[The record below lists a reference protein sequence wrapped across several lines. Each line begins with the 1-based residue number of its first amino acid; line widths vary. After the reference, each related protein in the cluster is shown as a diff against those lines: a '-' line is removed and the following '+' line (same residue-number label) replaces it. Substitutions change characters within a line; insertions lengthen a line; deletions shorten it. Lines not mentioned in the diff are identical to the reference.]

1 LNKRLYL
8 RKSIALKIFLIFIGI
23 TCSLISYSQDT
34 TWVKTFTFDSITTRR
49 ANFTFPEEL
58 NSKRFEK
65 VLMYYKLKCS
75 PLTTWDQYNCGEWDY
90 LTYTRVF
97 DHTGIYDSVRV
108 DKAKYLANCQAPA
121 LINYTPIPYL
131 QADNYQR
138 IENFRS
144 NPSLSSI
151 PLNTSNS
158 SSALPF
164 NTSKNGG
171 KYQMLLTAAEL
182 SAAGIQ
188 AGNIQSLALFLN
200 SLGTSGD
207 LLFPSISIKTTTD
220 SELISFHASGF
231 NQVYNASHG
240 LTLGEL
246 NLGENELLFYQAYA
260 WNGTDNLIIEFSF
273 ENDYPVA
280 NSLEFQTQTI
290 NGNTA
295 LNFEGKNGVL
305 EFNGGNYAMLELSDL
320 SIGNELSIEF
330 WSKGNGIG
338 GSNSTFLEAYDT
350 LNNRIVNIHMPWSN
364 NNMYFDAG
372 ISSGYDRIN
381 KMMTSTEMDNSW
393 NHWAFVKKQT
403 SGEMFIYK
411 NGVLWHSG
419 TNLNRVV
426 GYIHRL
432 VIGSSMNQSLFWKGE
447 IDEFRIYN
455 TALSQA
461 TIAANYKNKI
471 DATHP
476 NWSNLL
482 AYYDFDD
489 INYCVDRSQNDYK
502 LMLSQGSSETMG
514 SMLKWDELPLAGVVQ
529 STKIPRISFGQG
541 TVLGNMDST
550 TVIRPSIKEPIVI
563 FEQEVVNKH
572 FEILNSFIG
581 VPSGTSNTFSPQGE
595 IINTTPYSTST
606 QLINDTITYYNTP
619 YEIIKDVEIARYITP
634 YGIQFDLGP
643 NGFAWIY
650 DVTDYQDYLRNT
662 VDLAAHNTQ
671 ELLDLRFAFIEGIPP
686 RDLHKREPIWS
697 DFRSYNFGNMANDIV
712 LPATNVLLSD
722 TSEMFKIKTRM
733 SGHGQVGDY
742 ACCEWVNNNHQINVN
757 GVPRFQWNIW
767 QDTECGENPNIGQG
781 GTWPYAREGWCPGD
795 LVKEHEFELT
805 PFVTPGDTVSLDY
818 VINQVPTT
826 DPGQGGGNYIAA
838 YDLISYSEPNFQND
852 AAIKDVLNPNNY
864 EYYSKYNP
872 TCSNPRVIL
881 KNTGEMP
888 LTSCKIV
895 CWITYGDNIEY
906 NWTGNLNFL
915 EEIVV
920 EIPVTNNSWWTDLD
934 SNMTFTAYV
943 RDVNGSFGNDEYQ
956 LNSVKTTKFDAP
968 ERIDG
973 PFFIW
978 LTTNNKANENNYR
991 LIDHAGNIL
1000 FERNNL
1006 TNQTQYKDT
1015 FNLAPGCYSIIIEDT
1030 DDDGLSFWYSAQVE
1044 GETAGTMRLRKVGGT
1059 YIEFFPGD
1067 FGSYHR
1073 YDFSVGFE
1081 LGIDETDLEH
1091 KIAIFPNPTNGM
1103 TTIEVN
1109 GAVNEQA
1116 SIEIYD
1122 LMGRK
1127 IYSEEMNASQY
1138 FAESFIDLSA
1148 VNSGTY
1154 IVKIITNQRVYTK
1167 ELIKQ

>member
-1 LNKRLYL
+1 MNKRLYL

-220 SELISFHASGF
+220 SELTSFHASGF

-273 ENDYPVA
+273 ENDYPEA

-572 FEILNSFIG
+572 FEIFNSFIG

-733 SGHGQVGDY
+733 SGHGKVGDY

-895 CWITYGDNIEY
+895 CWITYGYNIEY

-1015 FNLAPGCYSIIIEDT
+1015 FDLAP
-1030 DDDGLSFWYSAQVE
+1030 
-1044 GETAGTMRLRKVGGT
+1044 
-1059 YIEFFPGD
+1059 
-1067 FGSYHR
+1067 
-1073 YDFSVGFE
+1073 
-1081 LGIDETDLEH
+1081 
-1091 KIAIFPNPTNGM
+1091 
-1103 TTIEVN
+1103 
-1109 GAVNEQA
+1109 
-1116 SIEIYD
+1116 
-1122 LMGRK
+1122 
-1127 IYSEEMNASQY
+1127 
-1138 FAESFIDLSA
+1138 
-1148 VNSGTY
+1148 
-1154 IVKIITNQRVYTK
+1154 
-1167 ELIKQ
+1167 

>member
-1 LNKRLYL
+1 MNKRLYL

-220 SELISFHASGF
+220 SELTSFHASGF

>member
-1 LNKRLYL
+1 
-8 RKSIALKIFLIFIGI
+8 
-23 TCSLISYSQDT
+23 
-34 TWVKTFTFDSITTRR
+34 
-49 ANFTFPEEL
+49 
-58 NSKRFEK
+58 
-65 VLMYYKLKCS
+65 M
-75 PLTTWDQYNCGEWDY
+75 
-90 LTYTRVF
+90 
-97 DHTGIYDSVRV
+97 
-108 DKAKYLANCQAPA
+108 
-121 LINYTPIPYL
+121 
-131 QADNYQR
+131 
-138 IENFRS
+138 
-144 NPSLSSI
+144 
-151 PLNTSNS
+151 
-158 SSALPF
+158 
-164 NTSKNGG
+164 
-171 KYQMLLTAAEL
+171 
-182 SAAGIQ
+182 
-188 AGNIQSLALFLN
+188 
-200 SLGTSGD
+200 
-207 LLFPSISIKTTTD
+207 
-220 SELISFHASGF
+220 
-231 NQVYNASHG
+231 
-240 LTLGEL
+240 
-246 NLGENELLFYQAYA
+246 
-260 WNGTDNLIIEFSF
+260 
-273 ENDYPVA
+273 
-280 NSLEFQTQTI
+280 
-290 NGNTA
+290 
-295 LNFEGKNGVL
+295 
-305 EFNGGNYAMLELSDL
+305 
-320 SIGNELSIEF
+320 
-330 WSKGNGIG
+330 
-338 GSNSTFLEAYDT
+338 
-350 LNNRIVNIHMPWSN
+350 
-364 NNMYFDAG
+364 
-372 ISSGYDRIN
+372 
-381 KMMTSTEMDNSW
+381 
-393 NHWAFVKKQT
+393 
-403 SGEMFIYK
+403 
-411 NGVLWHSG
+411 
-419 TNLNRVV
+419 
-426 GYIHRL
+426 
-432 VIGSSMNQSLFWKGE
+432 
-447 IDEFRIYN
+447 
-455 TALSQA
+455 
-461 TIAANYKNKI
+461 
-471 DATHP
+471 
-476 NWSNLL
+476 
-482 AYYDFDD
+482 
-489 INYCVDRSQNDYK
+489 
-502 LMLSQGSSETMG
+502 
-514 SMLKWDELPLAGVVQ
+514 
-529 STKIPRISFGQG
+529 
-541 TVLGNMDST
+541 
-550 TVIRPSIKEPIVI
+550 
-563 FEQEVVNKH
+563 
-572 FEILNSFIG
+572 
-581 VPSGTSNTFSPQGE
+581 
-595 IINTTPYSTST
+595 TPYSTST
-606 QLINDTITYYNTP
+606 QLINDTITYFNTP

-697 DFRSYNFGNMANDIV
+697 DFRNYNFANMANDVV
-712 LPATNVLLSD
+712 LPATNVVLSD

-805 PFVTPGDTVSLDY
+805 PFVSPGDTVSLDY

-838 YDLISYSEPNFQND
+838 YDLISYSNPNFQND

-881 KNTGEMP
+881 KNTGQMP
-888 LTSCKIV
+888 LTSCKII
-895 CWITYGDNIEY
+895 CWITYGDNIEF

-915 EEIVV
+915 EETVV

-943 RDVNGSFGNDEYQ
+943 RDVNGNFGNDEYQ
-956 LNSVKTTKFDAP
+956 YNSVKTTKFDAP

-973 PFFIW
+973 AFFIW
-978 LTTNNKANENNYR
+978 LTTNNKASENNYR
-991 LIDHAGNIL
+991 MIDNAGNII

-1015 FNLAPGCYSIIIEDT
+1015 FDLAPGCYSIIIEDT

>member
-1 LNKRLYL
+1 
-8 RKSIALKIFLIFIGI
+8 
-23 TCSLISYSQDT
+23 
-34 TWVKTFTFDSITTRR
+34 
-49 ANFTFPEEL
+49 
-58 NSKRFEK
+58 
-65 VLMYYKLKCS
+65 M
-75 PLTTWDQYNCGEWDY
+75 
-90 LTYTRVF
+90 
-97 DHTGIYDSVRV
+97 
-108 DKAKYLANCQAPA
+108 
-121 LINYTPIPYL
+121 
-131 QADNYQR
+131 
-138 IENFRS
+138 
-144 NPSLSSI
+144 
-151 PLNTSNS
+151 
-158 SSALPF
+158 
-164 NTSKNGG
+164 
-171 KYQMLLTAAEL
+171 
-182 SAAGIQ
+182 
-188 AGNIQSLALFLN
+188 
-200 SLGTSGD
+200 
-207 LLFPSISIKTTTD
+207 
-220 SELISFHASGF
+220 
-231 NQVYNASHG
+231 
-240 LTLGEL
+240 
-246 NLGENELLFYQAYA
+246 
-260 WNGTDNLIIEFSF
+260 
-273 ENDYPVA
+273 
-280 NSLEFQTQTI
+280 
-290 NGNTA
+290 
-295 LNFEGKNGVL
+295 
-305 EFNGGNYAMLELSDL
+305 
-320 SIGNELSIEF
+320 
-330 WSKGNGIG
+330 
-338 GSNSTFLEAYDT
+338 
-350 LNNRIVNIHMPWSN
+350 
-364 NNMYFDAG
+364 
-372 ISSGYDRIN
+372 
-381 KMMTSTEMDNSW
+381 
-393 NHWAFVKKQT
+393 
-403 SGEMFIYK
+403 
-411 NGVLWHSG
+411 
-419 TNLNRVV
+419 
-426 GYIHRL
+426 
-432 VIGSSMNQSLFWKGE
+432 
-447 IDEFRIYN
+447 
-455 TALSQA
+455 
-461 TIAANYKNKI
+461 
-471 DATHP
+471 
-476 NWSNLL
+476 
-482 AYYDFDD
+482 
-489 INYCVDRSQNDYK
+489 
-502 LMLSQGSSETMG
+502 
-514 SMLKWDELPLAGVVQ
+514 
-529 STKIPRISFGQG
+529 
-541 TVLGNMDST
+541 
-550 TVIRPSIKEPIVI
+550 
-563 FEQEVVNKH
+563 
-572 FEILNSFIG
+572 
-581 VPSGTSNTFSPQGE
+581 
-595 IINTTPYSTST
+595 TPYSTST
-606 QLINDTITYYNTP
+606 QLINDTITYFNTP

-697 DFRSYNFGNMANDIV
+697 DFRNYNFANMANDVV
-712 LPATNVLLSD
+712 LPATNVVLSD

-805 PFVTPGDTVSLDY
+805 PFVSPGDTVSLDY

-838 YDLISYSEPNFQND
+838 YDLISYSNPNFQND

-881 KNTGEMP
+881 KNTGQMP

-895 CWITYGDNIEY
+895 CWITYGDNIEF

-915 EEIVV
+915 EETVV

-943 RDVNGSFGNDEYQ
+943 RDVNGNFGNDEYQ
-956 LNSVKTTKFDAP
+956 NNSVKTTKFDAP

-973 PFFIW
+973 AFFIW
-978 LTTNNKANENNYR
+978 LTTNNKASENNYR
-991 LIDHAGNIL
+991 MIDNAGNII

-1015 FNLAPGCYSIIIEDT
+1015 FDLAPGCYSIIIEDT

>member
-1 LNKRLYL
+1 
-8 RKSIALKIFLIFIGI
+8 
-23 TCSLISYSQDT
+23 
-34 TWVKTFTFDSITTRR
+34 
-49 ANFTFPEEL
+49 
-58 NSKRFEK
+58 
-65 VLMYYKLKCS
+65 M
-75 PLTTWDQYNCGEWDY
+75 
-90 LTYTRVF
+90 
-97 DHTGIYDSVRV
+97 
-108 DKAKYLANCQAPA
+108 
-121 LINYTPIPYL
+121 
-131 QADNYQR
+131 
-138 IENFRS
+138 
-144 NPSLSSI
+144 
-151 PLNTSNS
+151 
-158 SSALPF
+158 
-164 NTSKNGG
+164 
-171 KYQMLLTAAEL
+171 
-182 SAAGIQ
+182 
-188 AGNIQSLALFLN
+188 
-200 SLGTSGD
+200 
-207 LLFPSISIKTTTD
+207 
-220 SELISFHASGF
+220 
-231 NQVYNASHG
+231 
-240 LTLGEL
+240 
-246 NLGENELLFYQAYA
+246 
-260 WNGTDNLIIEFSF
+260 
-273 ENDYPVA
+273 
-280 NSLEFQTQTI
+280 
-290 NGNTA
+290 
-295 LNFEGKNGVL
+295 
-305 EFNGGNYAMLELSDL
+305 
-320 SIGNELSIEF
+320 
-330 WSKGNGIG
+330 
-338 GSNSTFLEAYDT
+338 
-350 LNNRIVNIHMPWSN
+350 
-364 NNMYFDAG
+364 
-372 ISSGYDRIN
+372 
-381 KMMTSTEMDNSW
+381 
-393 NHWAFVKKQT
+393 
-403 SGEMFIYK
+403 
-411 NGVLWHSG
+411 
-419 TNLNRVV
+419 
-426 GYIHRL
+426 
-432 VIGSSMNQSLFWKGE
+432 
-447 IDEFRIYN
+447 
-455 TALSQA
+455 
-461 TIAANYKNKI
+461 
-471 DATHP
+471 
-476 NWSNLL
+476 
-482 AYYDFDD
+482 
-489 INYCVDRSQNDYK
+489 
-502 LMLSQGSSETMG
+502 
-514 SMLKWDELPLAGVVQ
+514 
-529 STKIPRISFGQG
+529 
-541 TVLGNMDST
+541 
-550 TVIRPSIKEPIVI
+550 
-563 FEQEVVNKH
+563 
-572 FEILNSFIG
+572 
-581 VPSGTSNTFSPQGE
+581 
-595 IINTTPYSTST
+595 TPYSTST
-606 QLINDTITYYNTP
+606 QLINDTITYFNTP

-697 DFRSYNFGNMANDIV
+697 DFRNYNFANMANDIV
-712 LPATNVLLSD
+712 LPATNVVLSD

-733 SGHGQVGDY
+733 TGHGQVGDY

-838 YDLISYSEPNFQND
+838 YDLISYSNPNFQND

-881 KNTGEMP
+881 KNTGQMP
-888 LTSCKIV
+888 LTSCKII
-895 CWITYGDNIEY
+895 CWITYGDNIEF

-915 EEIVV
+915 EETVV

-943 RDVNGSFGNDEYQ
+943 RDVNGNFGNDEYQ
-956 LNSVKTTKFDAP
+956 YNSVKTTKFDAP

-973 PFFIW
+973 AFFIW
-978 LTTNNKANENNYR
+978 LTTNNKASENNYR
-991 LIDHAGNIL
+991 MIDNAGNII

-1015 FNLAPGCYSIIIEDT
+1015 FDLAPGCYSIIIEDT

-1081 LGIDETDLEH
+1081 LGIDETNLEH

>member
-1 LNKRLYL
+1 MK
-8 RKSIALKIFLIFIGI
+8 KFLLLFIGL
-23 TCSLISYSQDT
+23 SLSFAYFSQDT

-97 DHTGIYDSVRV
+97 DHTGIFDSVRV
-108 DKAKYLANCQAPA
+108 DKAKYLVNCQAPA

-158 SSALPF
+158 SSTLPF

-188 AGNIQSLALFLN
+188 VGDIQSLSLFLN
-200 SLGTSGD
+200 SPGTSGE
-207 LLFPSISIKTTTD
+207 LLFPSISMKNTTD
-220 SELISFHASGF
+220 SELTSFHTSGF
-231 NQVYNASHG
+231 NQVHNASHG
-240 LTLGEL
+240 LTLAEL
-246 NLGENELLFYQAYA
+246 NIGENELLFYQAYA
-260 WNGTDNLIIEFSF
+260 WNGTDNIIIEFSF

-280 NSLEFQTQTI
+280 NSLEFQTETI

-305 EFNGGNYAMLELSDL
+305 EFNGGNYALLEMSDL

-330 WSKGNGIG
+330 WSKGNAIG
-338 GSNSTFLEAYDT
+338 GTNSTFLEAYDT
-350 LNNRIVNIHMPWSN
+350 LNNRILNIHMPWSN

-381 KMMTSTEMDNSW
+381 KTMTSTEMDNSW

-419 TNLNRVV
+419 TNLNRAV

-432 VIGSSMNQSLFWKGE
+432 VLGSSLNQSLFWKGE

-471 DATHP
+471 DVTHP

-489 INYCVDRSQNDYK
+489 VNYCVDRSQNDYK
-502 LMLSQGSSETMG
+502 LMLSQGWSETMG
-514 SMLKWDELPLAGVVQ
+514 SMIKWDKSPLAGVVQ

-550 TVIRPSIKEPIVI
+550 TVLRPSIKEPIVI

-572 FEILNSFIG
+572 FEIVNTFIG
-581 VPSGTSNTFSPQGE
+581 VPNGTSNTFSPQGE
-595 IINTTPYSTST
+595 IINMTPYSTST
-606 QLINDTITYYNTP
+606 QLINDTITYFNTP

-697 DFRSYNFGNMANDIV
+697 DFRNYNFANMANDVV
-712 LPATNVLLSD
+712 LPATNVVLSD

-838 YDLISYSEPNFQND
+838 YDLISYSNPNFQND

-881 KNTGEMP
+881 KNTGQMP
-888 LTSCKIV
+888 LTSCKII
-895 CWITYGDNIEY
+895 CWITYGDNIEF

-915 EEIVV
+915 EETVV

-943 RDVNGSFGNDEYQ
+943 RDVNGNLGNDEYQ
-956 LNSVKTTKFDAP
+956 FNSVKTTKFDSP

-973 PFFIW
+973 AFFIW
-978 LTTNNKANENNYR
+978 LTTNNKASENNYR
-991 LIDHAGNIL
+991 MIDNAGNII

-1015 FNLAPGCYSIIIEDT
+1015 FDLAPGCYSIIIEDT

-1109 GAVNEQA
+1109 GTVNEQA

-1148 VNSGTY
+1148 INSGTY

-1167 ELIKQ
+1167 EIIKQ